1 MEETWKRC
9 SLDVVRLIT
18 FCDKLSNV
26 VNPFFSA
33 REQSIMN
40 DLEVAMIKTE
50 FGGKN
55 VLAAL
60 VLVAS
65 LAVGGCAWFGGP
77 DAVIAVDVLQGV
89 VPLTITMDG
98 SASSP
103 EDAVIRYRWD
113 PGTGD
118 PTFLGPQSTYTY
130 EHTGIYVLTLTVET
144 DDGRQAS
151 SQVTIEVQPA
161 VWIAD
166 TSLDQVFK
174 LDLEGN
180 VITSFSTPSSEP
192 TGVTLAEVDGR
203 DWLFVACQ
211 GEGNQRIFRLDPL
224 SGTIMDEVRAPAN
237 SPLFLTYGRVEPK
250 RVWHVDG
257 LSRKIYAL
265 NRTSLQPFA
274 SFGTN
279 YFQLGDSPFLWEP
292 QGLDWTGVANTA
304 GVLWYV
310 EGETETLYEIT
321 IVPRSDI
328 LAGLQLDLVEEGIVL
343 DPVLFPIAG
352 IDWVDDMLW
361 VVRHDHHEIV
371 EVDPATGRMT
381 GNKISGFP
389 GADVSGLEFQL

>member
-1 MEETWKRC
+1 MKRM
-9 SLDVVRLIT
+9 RWT
-18 FCDKLSNV
+18 
-26 VNPFFSA
+26 A
-33 REQSIMN
+33 RG
-40 DLEVAMIKTE
+40 T
-50 FGGKN
+50 
-55 VLAAL
+55 LAAL
-60 VLVAS
+60 L
-65 LAVGGCAWFGGP
+65 LAGGLIVGGCDWFGGP
-77 DAVIAVDVLQGV
+77 EAVIAVDAEHGV
-89 VPLTITMDG
+89 VPLTISLDG
-98 SASSP
+98 SGSSP
-103 EDAVIRYRWD
+103 EDDLVRYRWD

-118 PTFLGPQSTYTY
+118 PSLLGVQSTYTY
-130 EHTGIYVLTLTVET
+130 KHAGTYALTLTVET
-144 DDGRQAS
+144 ADGRQAS

-161 VWIAD
+161 VWVAD

-192 TGVTLAEVDGR
+192 TGVTLAEVDGS

-224 SGTIMDEVRAPAN
+224 SGDVMDEVRAPAN
-237 SPLFLTYGRVEPK
+237 SPLFLSYGRVEPK

-310 EGETETLYEIT
+310 EGETQMLYEIT
-321 IVPRSDI
+321 IVPRADI
-328 LAGLQLDLVEEGIVL
+328 LAGLQLDLVEEGTPL
-343 DPVLFPIAG
+343 DPTLFPIAG
-352 IDWVDDMLW
+352 IDWIDSALW

-371 EVDPATGRMT
+371 EVDPQTGHPT
-381 GNKISGFP
+381 GNKIAGFP
-389 GADVSGLEFQL
+389 GSDVSGLEFQL